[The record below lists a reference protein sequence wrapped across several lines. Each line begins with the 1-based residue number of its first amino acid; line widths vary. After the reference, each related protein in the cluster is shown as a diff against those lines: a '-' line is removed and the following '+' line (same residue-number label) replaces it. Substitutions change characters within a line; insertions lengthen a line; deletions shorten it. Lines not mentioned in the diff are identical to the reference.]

1 MEWPKAKNKTR
12 IFLLPCNF
20 AKMLRAWSAAGGV
33 TRTRGCELRPDRVKL
48 ARGAE
53 RGKRLHP
60 GSLRSPGGAG
70 CSERDAPRSS
80 PAAGVGI
87 YPSACSARLPSPP
100 PFQTQPRDLF
110 FALPTPSGDI
120 SLAAP
125 PKKGRLRPILGVPE
139 EGAASPG
146 APSRWDTAS
155 PPGHLFQSY
164 SRVIPELFQLLFP
177 SVPRQGG
184 VSSARWLCQR
194 LSPWLSLC
202 PHRHHQP
209 RGDRR
214 AGPCHLSNVLDLGL
228 QG

>member
-1 MEWPKAKNKTR
+1 
-12 IFLLPCNF
+12 
-20 AKMLRAWSAAGGV
+20 MLRAWSAAGGV

-48 ARGAE
+48 AQGAE
-53 RGKRLHP
+53 RGNRLHP
-60 GSLRSPGGAG
+60 GSLRSPGGVG

-125 PKKGRLRPILGVPE
+125 PQKGRLRPILGVPE

-155 PPGHLFQSY
+155 SPGHLFQSY
-164 SRVIPELFQLLFP
+164 SRVIPVAVSKRAPAGRRQLGAVALP
-177 SVPRQGG
+177 ASVTVAVP
-184 VSSARWLCQR
+184 
-194 LSPWLSLC
+194 LSPQAPPAPGGQES
-202 PHRHHQP
+202 
-209 RGDRR
+209 R
-214 AGPCHLSNVLDLGL
+214 ALPPVKCAGFEAPGIKTGL
-228 QG
+228 KTAQAVDF